1 MDRNLPLILHS
12 AVFNERVGG
21 LAGDK
26 LPIVLLAGRE
36 GGEAAGDVAVSAGLN
51 TTNCQLENYN
61 AFSCDISALFDL
73 SLLSSACASNKT
85 IRRADIHDIK
95 HSTRQIIISLSH
107 LFLFRSWK
115 IFFIVFTRNCC

>member
-12 AVFNERVGG
+12 AVFNQSVGR
-21 LAGDK
+21 LAGDE

-73 SLLSSACASNKT
+73 
-85 IRRADIHDIK
+85 RRCPAGSRLHEMMFCFDAVK
-95 HSTRQIIISLSH
+95 NAFGKSRP
-107 LFLFRSWK
+107 R
-115 IFFIVFTRNCC
+115 